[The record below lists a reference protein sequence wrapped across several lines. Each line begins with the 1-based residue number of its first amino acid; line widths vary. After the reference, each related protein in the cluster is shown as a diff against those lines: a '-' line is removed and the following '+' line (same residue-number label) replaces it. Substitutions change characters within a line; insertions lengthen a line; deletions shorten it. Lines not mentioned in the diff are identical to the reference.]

1 MKRAFARRVSGVR
14 SKIRWKM
21 NRYKPSYD
29 DIALG
34 FQAFPDSTG
43 LFSVGT
49 KRRRTK
55 QKQWNVETHRLS
67 AKFHDWN
74 GIRNYVCALFK
85 STPSVS
91 SCCFVLRHNWLVILL
106 SFLVYLFSEMCSQQS
121 TFYTD
126 RNGKGRKEW
135 GCWKIFQDI
144 WVFFSFSMSLLLQR
158 GIISF
163 EAMRQIFN
171 FHLGKLSIFL
181 KWLQYWGYK
190 ICIRPAKR
198 ISEFL
203 KAIKGLTNM
212 GRTQRRFQGAEHFT
226 CDC

>member
-29 DIALG
+29 DITLG
-34 FQAFPDSTG
+34 FHAFPDSTG

-74 GIRNYVCALFK
+74 GIRSYVCALFK

-91 SCCFVLRHNWLVILL
+91 SCCFFLRHNWLVILL
-106 SFLVYLFSEMCSQQS
+106 SFLMKKYMIYQAIHGSVS
-121 TFYTD
+121 
-126 RNGKGRKEW
+126 W
-135 GCWKIFQDI
+135 H
-144 WVFFSFSMSLLLQR
+144 
-158 GIISF
+158 
-163 EAMRQIFN
+163 FN
-171 FHLGKLSIFL
+171 FVFKFDTLRNEGANWWRVFDLITYKGHLSNQTEMDVTMASKSDTACSKQILGQMMAQTFVKQNS
-181 KWLQYWGYK
+181 
-190 ICIRPAKR
+190 P
-198 ISEFL
+198 S
-203 KAIKGLTNM
+203 N
-212 GRTQRRFQGAEHFT
+212 
-226 CDC
+226 D